1 MTLVSPIVSRT
12 TPAGRPVVTGRAT
25 VYRLFDVGG
34 EIHLDQVLAKL
45 ASSSPDRVRPAGG
58 EAQAFEI
65 SNPPLTCSLGTEQ
78 LTVLGERRQVELSA
92 RIYDFGVI
100 SLRVR
105 VDAGAPLTLAEF
117 TRFGRAVDATR
128 EITEL
133 LEDEVIQLVERMG
146 TSIERPRIAEV
157 REDYVVY
164 HVTGA
169 SGGDGGPPLRDVIL
183 DTDLA
188 PLLLGESRPL
198 SEEAR
203 RELLPHRFSYYAD
216 DLAILSW
223 DNALIVEPSGAVSD
237 VEYILEFANAQL
249 LELRY
254 YDSLLDGE
262 LPKLYDRIEKA
273 RVRRRRFIGAGYSQL
288 LGEMQTLVAEV
299 TELVERAEN
308 ALKVTNDVYLARVYS
323 TALDLYR
330 AKTWRAGIDRKLT
343 IIRDTYAMLNG
354 EAQAR
359 RAELLEIA
367 IIALIVFEIVLSL
380 VGQVSLG

>member
-12 TPAGRPVVTGRAT
+12 TPAERPVVTGRAT

-45 ASSSPDRVRPAGG
+45 ASSSPDRVRPVGG

-146 TSIERPRIAEV
+146 TAIERPRIAEV

-164 HVTGA
+164 HVTDA
-169 SGGDGGPPLRDVIL
+169 SGGDGGPPLRDVVR
-183 DTDLA
+183 DVDLA

-299 TELVERAEN
+299 TE
-308 ALKVTNDVYLARVYS
+308 AR
-323 TALDLYR
+323 
-330 AKTWRAGIDRKLT
+330 G
-343 IIRDTYAMLNG
+343 
-354 EAQAR
+354 AR
-359 RAELLEIA
+359 RKRAQGDQRCLPGEGLLDGARPVSRKDVARRHRPQADDHSRHVCDAER
-367 IIALIVFEIVLSL
+367 
-380 VGQVSLG
+380 